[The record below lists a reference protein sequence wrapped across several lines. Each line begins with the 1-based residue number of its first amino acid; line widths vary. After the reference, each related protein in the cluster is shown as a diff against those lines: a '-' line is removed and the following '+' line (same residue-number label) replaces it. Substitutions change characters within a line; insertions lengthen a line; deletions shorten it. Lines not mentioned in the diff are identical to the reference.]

1 MDDTYSFEEF
11 FPNNSLKDSKFY
23 FYCPNMTE
31 EDKTLI
37 INLIKEKRGVRF
49 TNIFIIFSCLA
60 NITKIIKEHYNYCR
74 REKSIEITQIFKI
87 N

>member
-1 MDDTYSFEEF
+1 MDDTDSFEEF

-37 INLIKEKRGVRF
+37 VNLIKEKGGVRF
-49 TNIFIIFSCLA
+49 FN
-60 NITKIIKEHYNYCR
+60 
-74 REKSIEITQIFKI
+74 
-87 N
+87 